1 MKICHGEKMKMLFY
15 KMTKQIFEQQLDSTN
30 KISKL
35 KEIESK
41 EKETCK
47 CVGCCAINQ
56 NKHSWKSSPSNEF
69 YTKFQKLTN

>member
-15 KMTKQIFEQQLDSTN
+15 KMTKQIFEQQLDQTN

-47 CVGCCAINQ
+47 CVA
-56 NKHSWKSSPSNEF
+56 P
-69 YTKFQKLTN
+69 